1 MIKKGENRM
10 NSIKIQQ
17 EAIKAIRPAYI
28 EIDNTRIALVTDGSF
43 AVVIFKE
50 DCLLDL
56 AKLKK
61 MERNVFYTEPT
72 AIPLNPT
79 MEIRDTGKGTVRK
92 FISENNDIMWLSE
105 KNIKRFG
112 KNLTYKMKTDIAFVY
127 GDNVLLGCILPVR
140 IRESR

>member
-1 MIKKGENRM
+1 M

-17 EAIKAIRPAYI
+17 EVIKAVRPAYI

-56 AKLKK
+56 TKLKK
-61 MERNVFYTEPT
+61 MDRNVFYTEPT

-79 MEIRDTGKGTVRK
+79 TEIRDTGKGTARK
-92 FISENNDIMWLSE
+92 FIAENNDVMWLSE

-112 KNLTYKMKTDIAFVY
+112 NGLTYRTKSGMAFVY
-127 GDNVLLGCILPVR
+127 KNEVLLGCILPVR
-140 IRESR
+140 VKD